1 MRFVA
6 NSKIRICGN
15 RNFALIKPCQL
26 HFLGNPHWN
35 NLVKNLK
42 EYIHDG
48 KNKDDVGH
56 NADKLGDKLGCVA
69 IKQPFDRSRHS
80 PPASE
85 EPALNPNHPK
95 ARMKHPVSALGM

>member
-1 MRFVA
+1 MVIFLCYLLSMRFVA
-6 NSKIRICGN
+6 NGEIRIGGN
-15 RNFALIKPCQL
+15 RNFALVKPCQF

-42 EYIHDG
+42 EDIHDG

-69 IKQPFDRSRHS
+69 IKQPFDRSRHTVEIIS
-80 PPASE
+80 VGSVRKK
-85 EPALNPNHPK
+85 PK
-95 ARMKHPVSALGM
+95 R